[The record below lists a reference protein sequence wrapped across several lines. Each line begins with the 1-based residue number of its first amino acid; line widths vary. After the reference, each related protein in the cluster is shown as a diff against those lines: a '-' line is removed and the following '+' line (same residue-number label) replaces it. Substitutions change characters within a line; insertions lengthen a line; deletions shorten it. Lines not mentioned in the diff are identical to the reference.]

1 MSDPTDID
9 IDALKKSVA
18 QNTLGIQR
26 NHALETRIQTIAMV
40 LIVGF
45 LSWVG
50 TGLVDVKVGLA
61 QMLSEST
68 SLKNALNVQTQRLAV
83 IESDIDDL
91 QKEMGKYITREELR
105 DILAVKN

>member
-1 MSDPTDID
+1 MKAVK
-9 IDALKKSVA
+9 ALQEA
-18 QNTLGIQR
+18 MERIE
-26 NHALETRIQTIAMV
+26 ALETRIQTIAMV

-68 SLKNALNVQTQRLAV
+68 SLKSAMDVQTQRLAV

-105 DILAVKN
+105 DILQSTNR

>member
-1 MSDPTDID
+1 
-9 IDALKKSVA
+9 
-18 QNTLGIQR
+18 
-26 NHALETRIQTIAMV
+26 MV

-68 SLKNALNVQTQRLAV
+68 SLKSAMEVQTQRLAV

-105 DILAVKN
+105 DILQSK